1 MKSTAA
7 SVCKYY
13 ELKALSSE
21 TGEGQSDPAETR
33 SGQARMIP
41 TLFVVYRDAE
51 AELSDAD
58 LQNVTGVVQVLPGL
72 QDGLAFTP
80 MAAGEQPFARD
91 GRGPPLVLQ
100 LDFTTAQGLDAA
112 LSSAG
117 ALAQIMRPGALPS
130 LANAAIAHQPMIGRR
145 FAAPDPT
152 FRLAPGGLPCTFLV
166 DYPGTADNLEAWLD
180 HYDAHHPPIMT
191 RFPDIRE
198 VATFRPVAETESDL
212 PYARG
217 TSMQRNKVVF
227 DSSAALVAA
236 LASPVMAEMRA
247 DAAAFPPYSRRATH
261 FVMATRR
268 LWPLET
274 GG

>member
-1 MKSTAA
+1 M
-7 SVCKYY
+7 
-13 ELKALSSE
+13 
-21 TGEGQSDPAETR
+21 R
-33 SGQARMIP
+33 SGQAGMMR

-51 AELSDAD
+51 AEISDAD
-58 LQNVTGVVQVLPGL
+58 LQNVTDAVRALPGL

-80 MAAGEQPFARD
+80 IAASGEQPFARD

-100 LDFTTAQGLDAA
+100 LDFTMAQDLNNA
-112 LSSAG
+112 LHGAG

-130 LANAAIAHQPMIGRR
+130 LVNAAVAYQPMIGRR
-145 FAAPDPT
+145 FATPDPV
-152 FRLAPGGLPCTFLV
+152 FKPAPGALPCTFLV

-198 VATFRPVAETESDL
+198 VATFRPVAETEGDL
-212 PYARG
+212 PCARG

-227 DSSAALVAA
+227 DSSDALVAA

-274 GG
+274 LG

>member
-1 MKSTAA
+1 
-7 SVCKYY
+7 
-13 ELKALSSE
+13 
-21 TGEGQSDPAETR
+21 
-33 SGQARMIP
+33 MIR
-41 TLFVVYRDAE
+41 TLFVIYRDAE

-58 LQNVTGVVQVLPGL
+58 LQNVTGVVQAVPGL

-112 LSSAG
+112 LSRAG

-130 LANAAIAHQPMIGRR
+130 LANAAVACQRMIGRR
-145 FAAPDPT
+145 FATPDPS
-152 FRLAPGGLPCTFLV
+152 FRLAPGDLPCTFLV

-191 RFPDIRE
+191 RFPNIRE
-198 VATFRPVAETESDL
+198 VATFRPAAETGGDL
-212 PYARG
+212 PCARR

-227 DSSAALVAA
+227 DSSNALVAA

-268 LWPLET
+268 LSPLFEM